1 MSEASE
7 PARGE
12 RPLSGLRSGGAEPLL
27 LAGGATREGTDS
39 ANPDARREAA
49 RVRCTWAEIDV
60 AAITANAREL
70 NRLAGA
76 ARLLAVVKADGYGH
90 GSVPAAKAALAGGAT
105 WLGVALVEEGEVLRR
120 SGITAPVLVLS
131 EPRPSAMDQVVACDL
146 RPTVYTSEGIEA
158 AAQAAGGLPSP
169 LRVHVKVDTGM
180 HRVGATPEA
189 AIELARL
196 VAGRP
201 ELHLEGLFTH
211 LAVADE
217 PDRAEDTAAQVATLR
232 QVAGALAAVGVR
244 PDLLH
249 AANSAGLLNHPDTH
263 LDLVRCGIAL
273 YGLAPAPA
281 LAAMADL
288 HPALALKAEVSF
300 VKPLTAGQ
308 AVSYGLSWSAPAD
321 TVLATVPIGYADGVP
336 RSYGASGGQV
346 LIGGR
351 RCPVVGTVTMD
362 QLLVDC
368 GPGATTSPGDECVLI
383 GGQGDDE
390 VTAWEWAER
399 VGTIAYEVVCG
410 LSSRVPRHLR
420 STACGAAPAEQTAG
434 EQGVHR

>member
-7 PARGE
+7 SARGE
-12 RPLSGLRSGGAEPLL
+12 RPRGRF
-27 LAGGATREGTDS
+27 
-39 ANPDARREAA
+39 
-49 RVRCTWAEIDV
+49 TWAEIDI
-60 AAITANAREL
+60 AAITANAHEL
-70 NRLAGA
+70 KRLAGA
-76 ARLLAVVKADGYGH
+76 AHLLAVVKADGYGH
-90 GSVPAAKAALAGGAT
+90 GSVPAARAALAGGAT

-120 SGITAPVLVLS
+120 SGIAAPVLVLS
-131 EPRPSAMDQVVACDL
+131 EPRPSAMGQVVACDL

-158 AAQAAGGLPSP
+158 AAKAAIGLPSP

-189 AIELARL
+189 AIELAQA
-196 VAGRP
+196 VAACP
-201 ELHLEGLFTH
+201 ELHLEGLYTH

-217 PDRAEDTAAQVATLR
+217 PDRDDDTAAQVATLR
-232 QVAGALAAVGVR
+232 QVADVLAATGVR
-244 PDLLH
+244 ADLLH
-249 AANSAGLLNHPDTH
+249 AANSAGVLAHPDAH

-281 LAAMADL
+281 LTGLADL
-288 HPALALKAEVSF
+288 HPALELKAEVSF
-300 VKPLTAGQ
+300 VKPLAAGQ

-321 TVLATVPIGYADGVP
+321 TVVATVPIGYADGVP
-336 RSYGASGGQV
+336 RSYGARGGQV
-346 LIGGR
+346 LVGGR

-368 GPGATTSPGDECVLI
+368 GAGATTTPGDECILI
-383 GGQGDDE
+383 GHQGDEE

-410 LSSRVPRHLR
+410 LSARVPRLQR
-420 STACGAAPAEQTAG
+420 SIARGAAPAQQAG
-434 EQGVHR
+434 EAQRPLLDGPGRDGGR